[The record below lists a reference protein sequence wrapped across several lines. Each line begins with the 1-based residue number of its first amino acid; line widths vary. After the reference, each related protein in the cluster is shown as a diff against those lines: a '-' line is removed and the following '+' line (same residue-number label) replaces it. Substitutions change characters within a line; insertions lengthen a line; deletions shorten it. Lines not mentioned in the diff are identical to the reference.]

1 MWSSGG
7 FSHILMFPSSS
18 KGFDTGEILISDKV
32 GWQVQECS
40 FYYFYMLRLFG
51 SKMVKASLFFFLRV
65 IGKDKMPDLLPLPL
79 LYLPRPL
86 THTGVT
92 VSAQS
97 GVRRRRGALQQWKIP
112 SGLWVLIYSCV
123 WAQSI

>member
-51 SKMVKASLFFFLRV
+51 SKMVKASLFFFLKSYWQR
-65 IGKDKMPDLLPLPL
+65 
-79 LYLPRPL
+79 
-86 THTGVT
+86 
-92 VSAQS
+92 
-97 GVRRRRGALQQWKIP
+97 
-112 SGLWVLIYSCV
+112 
-123 WAQSI
+123 